1 MSGSRK
7 LAGHMMGRRA
17 LITGVGAGAGLAL
30 LPSAAHAQSIFGRR
44 NRNGNSS
51 SGGLGLSSILGKASD
66 NALDKLAQPSAFYD
80 DEDIRIGLPIVGGS
94 SGLLGSLM
102 SAGSRLGVLDGLT
115 RSINDA
121 TGVAAGEAK
130 PIFRDAIDDLSFDDA
145 PGIIREETGGTQY
158 LRESSND
165 RLHSRLEPLIDS
177 ALDQAGVYS
186 QFERLAERHSFI
198 RSAGLNRESINRSVT
213 DQGLDGIFSYIG
225 NEERTFRENPVGNL
239 GGALGDL
246 LGN

>member
-7 LAGHMMGRRA
+7 LVGHMMGRRA
-17 LITGVGAGAGLAL
+17 LIAGIGAGASVAL
-30 LPSAAHAQSIFGRR
+30 LPGAAHAQGIFGRR
-44 NRNGNSS
+44 RSGSS
-51 SGGLGLSSILGKASD
+51 NGGLGLSSILGQASD

-94 SGLLGSLM
+94 SGLLGSLL

-115 RSINDA
+115 RTINDA

-177 ALDQAGVYS
+177 AMDEAGVYS

-198 RSAGLNRESINRSVT
+198 RAAGLDRASINRSVT

-225 NEERTFRENPVGNL
+225 NEERTFRKNPVGNL